1 MSKGRAI
8 MKDWVVEALNGMGGR
23 GTILD
28 ISKHVWETH
37 EDDIRAAGDLVNEWQ
52 YELRWSGDL
61 LRKSG
66 LIKSSRSNNKGI
78 WELAGQQPR
87 PKSDRIAQPVKGKYN
102 FIQIQRVIFREFSL
116 FSKKGKNQVISEQ
129 VGRGVYCLAG
139 ANGLGKTTF
148 LNAVNYGLTGIVLEP
163 NKEVLSPKDIVDENK
178 GYTKRYFTGRIKEK
192 DKATAEIDILF
203 SVNGKQFRI
212 IRGFFQ
218 RDDLRLFE
226 VFTESKGKKTSLLDT
241 TDSSPRALND
251 EYQQLLTQ
259 EIGFETF
266 DYFIF
271 YQLYVLTFDENR
283 RMVFWDERAS
293 QHTMALA
300 FNTSSDDTNRMIQL
314 RRNIEKLESDGRN
327 YRWDATQ
334 TRKKIDDLVHRTKK
348 SADPAFA
355 KLQRE
360 YFQMHKEAAKHQ
372 HTRDNIRIE
381 YDAVVRSQSRLY
393 SEIVELRNEFS
404 RLFSKF
410 SKPRS
415 QISNNPSLENFRER
429 RKCMICGSIGENIV
443 QHIERNLLKETCP
456 LCDTRINATKDKEQ
470 ESLLKQIQQQDSQ
483 LAKRNRELQNLTIE
497 AEGKK
502 GELETAQEELDAI
515 THKIASFEKKNSDL
529 AKQPTEKSDVNFV
542 IEELKKQFELLDK
555 ESIESYR
562 KRDQLKPEYARLLSK
577 IEKAYKEA
585 EVEFVPIF
593 RDLAERFIGRRL
605 SIQSVRTSYSIKLV
619 LDLENTARTESFQL
633 SESQRFFLDIAL
645 RMSLAI
651 FLSRSSNEATM
662 LIDTP
667 EGSLD
672 IAYESRVGNMFAEF
686 VKTYHQSIMMTANIN
701 ASQLLLTLARECG
714 RENMKVRRM
723 LSWTELGPVQ
733 KQGEHL
739 FETVFQNI
747 ERALDGGKT

>member
-1 MSKGRAI
+1 
-8 MKDWVVEALNGMGGR
+8 MKDWVVEALNGLGGR

-66 LIKSSRSNNKGI
+66 LIKSSRSKNKGI
-78 WELAGQQPR
+78 WELAGQQLR
-87 PKSDRIAQPVKGKYN
+87 PKTKRSSQPVKGKYN
-102 FIQIQRVIFREFSL
+102 FTQIQRVIFRNFSL
-116 FSKKGKNQVISEQ
+116 YSKKGKNQVISEQ
-129 VGRGVYCLAG
+129 IGRGVYCLAG

-148 LNAVNYGLTGIVLEP
+148 LNALNYGLTGIVLEP
-163 NKEVLSPKDIVDENK
+163 NKEVLSPSDIVEKNK

-192 DKATAEIDILF
+192 DKAAAEIEVLF

-226 VFTESKGKKTSLLDT
+226 VFTESNGIKTALLDT
-241 TDSSPRALND
+241 TDSSPRALNE

-266 DYFIF
+266 DHFIF

-300 FNTSSDDTNRMIQL
+300 FNTSPDDTDRIIQL
-314 RRNIEKLESDGRN
+314 RRSIEKLESDGRN

-334 TRKKIDDLVHRTKK
+334 TRKKIVDLESRTKK
-348 SADPAFA
+348 SKDPAFA

-360 YFQMHKEAAKHQ
+360 YFQMHKEAEKHE
-372 HTRDNIRIE
+372 HSRDNIRIE
-381 YDAVVRSQSRLY
+381 YDALVRSQSRLY
-393 SEIVELRNEFS
+393 SQIVELRNEFA

-415 QISNNPSLENFRER
+415 YISNNPSLEDFRER
-429 RKCMICGSIGENIV
+429 RECMICGSVGEGIV
-443 QHIERNLLKETCP
+443 QHIERNLLKNSCP
-456 LCDTRINATKDKEQ
+456 LCDTRIGAAKDKEQ
-470 ESLLKQIQQQDSQ
+470 ESLLKQIQQQDSH
-483 LAKRNRELQNLTIE
+483 LAKRNGELQNLTVE

-502 GELETAQEELDAI
+502 GELERAQKELDAI
-515 THKIASFEKKNSDL
+515 KHKIDSFEKKNSAL
-529 AKQPTEKSDVNFV
+529 ARKPGKSDVSSL
-542 IEELKKQFELLDK
+542 IDELEKQFELLDK
-555 ESIESYR
+555 ESKESYR
-562 KRDQLKPEYARLLSK
+562 KRDQLKPEYERLLSK

-593 RDLAERFIGRRL
+593 RDLAERFIGLRL
-605 SIQSVRTSYSIKLV
+605 NVQSVRTSSSIKLV
-619 LDLENTARTESFQL
+619 LELANTARTESFQL

-651 FLSRSSNEATM
+651 FLSRAGKEATM

-672 IAYESRVGNMFAEF
+672 IAYESRVGNMFSEF
-686 VKTYHQSIMMTANIN
+686 VKKYHQSIVMTANIN
-701 ASQLLLTLARECG
+701 ASQLLVTLAKECG

-723 LSWTELGPVQ
+723 LGWTDLGPVQ

-739 FETVFQNI
+739 FEGVFQNI
-747 ERALDGGKT
+747 ERALDGKNK

>member
-1 MSKGRAI
+1 MSKGRTI
-8 MKDWVVEALNGMGGR
+8 MKDWVVEALTELGGR

-28 ISKHVWETH
+28 INKHVWETH
-37 EDDIRAAGDLVNEWQ
+37 EDDIRAAGDLINEWQ

-66 LIKSSRSNNKGI
+66 LIKSTRSNNKGV
-78 WELAGQQPR
+78 WVLAGHQLR
-87 PKSDRIAQPVKGKYN
+87 PETKKSPKQALKGKYN
-102 FIQIQRVIFREFSL
+102 FIQIQRVMFRDFSL
-116 FSKKGKNQVISEQ
+116 YSKKGKNQVISEQ

-139 ANGLGKTTF
+139 ANGLGKSTF
-148 LNAVNYGLTGIVLEP
+148 LNALNYGLTGIVLEP
-163 NKEVLSPKDIVDENK
+163 NREVLSPSDIVDRNK

-192 DKATAEIDILF
+192 DKATAQIEILF
-203 SVNGKQFRI
+203 SVSGKQFRI
-212 IRGFFQ
+212 VRGFFHQ
-218 RDDLRLFE
+218 DNLRVFE
-226 VFTESKGKKTSLLDT
+226 VFTESNGQKMALLDT
-241 TDSSPRALND
+241 ADLSPGALND

-266 DYFIF
+266 DHFIF

-300 FNTSSDDTNRMIQL
+300 FNTSPDDTDRIIQL
-314 RRNIEKLESDGRN
+314 RRSIEKLESEAHN

-334 TRKKIDDLVHRTKK
+334 TRKKIDDIVSRTKK
-348 SADPAFA
+348 SKDPAFA
-355 KLQRE
+355 KLQQQ
-360 YFQMHKEAAKHQ
+360 YFQMHADAENHER
-372 HTRDNIRIE
+372 TRDNIRIE
-381 YDAVVRSQSRLY
+381 YDALVRSQSRLY
-393 SEIVELRNEFS
+393 SEIVELRNEFA

-415 QISNNPSLENFRER
+415 HISNNPSLEDFRER
-429 RKCMICGSIGENIV
+429 RECMICGSVGESIV
-443 QHIERNLLKETCP
+443 QHIERNLLKNTCP
-456 LCDTRINATKDKEQ
+456 LCDTKIGTAKNKEQ
-470 ESLLKQIQQQDSQ
+470 DSLLKQIQQQDRH
-483 LAKRNRELQNLTIE
+483 LAKRNRDLENLTVE

-502 GELETAQEELDAI
+502 GELERAQKELDAI
-515 THKIASFEKKNSDL
+515 KHKIDTFEKKNSAL
-529 AKQPTEKSDVNFV
+529 AKKPGTSDVSSL
-542 IEELKKQFELLDK
+542 IDELKKQFELLDK
-555 ESIESYR
+555 ESKESYR
-562 KRDQLKPEYARLLSK
+562 KRDQLKPEYERLLSK

-593 RDLAERFIGRRL
+593 RDLAERFIGLRL
-605 SIQSVRTSYSIKLV
+605 NVQSVKTSSSIKLV
-619 LDLENTARTESFQL
+619 LELANTARTESFQL

-651 FLSRSSNEATM
+651 FLSRSGKEATM

-723 LSWTELGPVQ
+723 LSWTDLGPVQ

-747 ERALDGGKT
+747 ESALDRGTK